1 MNLSFKLLIAG
12 VMDYAD
18 LRIMYTVMLK
28 SDILMYDNLIKNH

>member
-12 VMDYAD
+12 VMDYVD